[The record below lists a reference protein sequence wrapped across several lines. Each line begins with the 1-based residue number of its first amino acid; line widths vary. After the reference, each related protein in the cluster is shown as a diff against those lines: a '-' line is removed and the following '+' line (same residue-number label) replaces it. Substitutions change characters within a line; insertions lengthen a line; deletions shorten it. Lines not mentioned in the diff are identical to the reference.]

1 MTVTNLPKRI
11 HGFFAGIKVPA
22 EIRLFIVRRDGLM
35 VWEKATSAQSQS
47 LAALC
52 GGVWEAA
59 FAMAQAAG
67 SNSAAKGFRLVFDE
81 ASAGVLIFPVLM
93 DGQLYYLG
101 GVYSDCVNP
110 GRLRRQVQQLAEKLE
125 AEIGQGNLGR
135 DVPPPPRAEIE
146 REGFLFTDIT
156 DAEMDRLFGA

>member
-1 MTVTNLPKRI
+1 MGQLASLPQRLQSA
-11 HGFFAGIKVPA
+11 FASATIPA
-22 EIRLFIVRRDGLM
+22 EIRLFVVRRDGLM
-35 VWEKATSAQSQS
+35 VWEKKSGPQSQA

-67 SNSAAKGFRLVFDE
+67 TTSSPQGFRLVFDE
-81 ASAGVLIFPVLM
+81 TSAGVLIFPLM
-93 DGQLYYLG
+93 MGGQIYYLG
-101 GVYSDCVNP
+101 GVYSNCVNP
-110 GRLRRQVQQLAEKLE
+110 GRLRRQVQLLAAQVE
-125 AEIGQGNLGR
+125 AEVGEGAG
-135 DVPPPPRAEIE
+135 AETESKAE